1 MQMEW
6 YSASKF
12 SCGNRQPSVNPNFN
26 NLPCTSLSWHS
37 FSLDHNS
44 LKKSP
49 VGSAE
54 LGLPQL
60 PPDAFILLFSAP
72 SFFDLFAELAHSHTL
87 SFKLHSYEA
96 VSEDRCM
103 PVMTDRQHL
112 GLHLLEYNLQPWTKY
127 KAYCLSLSSCTYILT
142 ATLKVWNTLS
152 ILLQVIIN

>member
-1 MQMEW
+1 MQTEW
-6 YSASKF
+6 HSGSKIF
-12 SCGNRQPSVNPNFN
+12 CGNRQPSVNPNFN

-60 PPDAFILLFSAP
+60 PPDAFILPFSGP
-72 SFFDLFAELAHSHTL
+72 NFFDLFAELAHSHSL
-87 SFKLHSYEA
+87 SFRLHIYET

-103 PVMTDRQHL
+103 PAMTDWQQ
-112 GLHLLEYNLQPWTKY
+112 LHLHLSECNLQPWMKFL
-127 KAYCLSLSSCTYILT
+127 AYCLSLPSCTVYWQSPW
-142 ATLKVWNTLS
+142 KCGRC
-152 ILLQVIIN
+152 QVFC